1 MHDAYE
7 KWRKQIVSQHLVFVR
22 GVEVVF
28 FEFKEIL
35 LDIAL
40 KIRDFIDPKTGK
52 IKVVLTKFIEDFIL
66 KSLNPYLK
74 FNIQPGKG
82 GSGAA
87 RVWPESQKDKEIKV
101 KLEERRRKEEEER
114 KRQEEIERQE
124 RELERMREEDSP
136 ALDWKQVE
144 EMRRKLIE
152 EEEARRR
159 AAEAEEEDEEEEED
173 EDDDDKND
181 DDDDY

>member
-1 MHDAYE
+1 MDTQE
-7 KWRKQIVSQHLVFVR
+7 KWRKQVVSQHLVFVR
-22 GVEVVF
+22 GVEIVF

-35 LDIAL
+35 LDIAIKL
-40 KIRDFIDPKTGK
+40 RDVVDPKTGK

-66 KSLNPYLK
+66 KALNPYLK

-101 KLEERRRKEEEER
+101 KLEERRKREEEER
-114 KRQEEIERQE
+114 KRQEEKASQE
-124 RELERMREEDSP
+124 REIARMSEEDAP

-173 EDDDDKND
+173 EDEDGDKND
-181 DDDDY
+181 DNDDY